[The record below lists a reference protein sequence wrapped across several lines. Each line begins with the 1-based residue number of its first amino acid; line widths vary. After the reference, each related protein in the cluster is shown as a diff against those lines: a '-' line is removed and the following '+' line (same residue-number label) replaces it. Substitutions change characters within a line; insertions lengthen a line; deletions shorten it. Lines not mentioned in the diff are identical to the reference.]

1 MAIWDLRK
9 LHDFK
14 QPVAVFEEPK
24 QIKKLQYC
32 PARFDFLVSMATAVQ
47 RSVNSSTRFLVA
59 RSNRLAVLTEGSTNV
74 NVYRLEESAHG
85 VLKEPVN
92 CE

>member
-9 LHDFK
+9 FHDFK
-14 QPVAVFEEPK
+14 QPVALFEEPK

-32 PARFDFLVSMATAVQ
+32 P
-47 RSVNSSTRFLVA
+47 A

-74 NVYRLEESAHG
+74 NVYRLEEAANG
-85 VLKEPVN
+85 ILKEPVN
-92 CE
+92 CK